1 LSTYQTPVPGGSG
14 YAGAALLAQKA
25 YDNAMARYKQQRGNT
40 LLSFGYQQKEDGSYG
55 VDPNNEY
62 GRYQQMLK
70 GEANQSEGLERH
82 QAASGWGTSS
92 GYLGRQRED
101 LSYAQGGEQA
111 ALGTDLTGQLADIT
125 SGEQQAAYD
134 KDAALYQ
141 AEQAAAEQAIANQQ
155 FNPGDY
161 TGLDDNPADPASPA
175 APGAKKSPPLRKAT
189 PAVHK
194 SGRTQL
200 LKAAAKKQK
209 KGGKR

>member
-1 LSTYQTPVPGGSG
+1 MSTYDTNIPGASG

-40 LLSFGYQQKEDGSYG
+40 LLSYGYKQNEDGSYG

-62 GRYQQMLK
+62 GKYQQMLK
-70 GEANQSEGLERH
+70 GEAGQTEGLQRH
-82 QAASGWGTSS
+82 QAASGWGDSS
-92 GYLGRQRED
+92 GFLGAQRD
-101 LSYAQGGEQA
+101 QLSYAQGGEQA

-125 SGEQQAAYD
+125 SGEQQASYER
-134 KDAALYQ
+134 DAALYQ
-141 AEQAAAEQAIANQQ
+141 AQQAAAEQAIANQQ

-161 TGLDDNPADPASPA
+161 TGLDDNPADPNPPVTKPPV
-175 APGAKKSPPLRKAT
+175 PGRKAS

-200 LKAAAKKQK
+200 LKAAAKKRK
-209 KGGKR
+209 AVKGRRR